1 MLGFVSLVK
10 LESFLKNIVLAPI
23 TVSIVNLIDSLVYII
38 GKLHNSFVVS
48 RVHVLREVSIKIDK
62 LVYST
67 KGWIIFGLS
76 VEYSFV
82 QSSVSI
88 I

>member
-1 MLGFVSLVK
+1 M
-10 LESFLKNIVLAPI
+10 ENSFLKNIVFAPI
-23 TVSIVNLIDSLVYII
+23 TVSIANLIDTLLYIT
-38 GKLHNSFVVS
+38 GKIHNSFVVS
-48 RVHVLREVSIKIDK
+48 RVHVLHEVSIKIYK
-62 LVYST
+62 LVYSI
-67 KGWIIFGLS
+67 KGWIIFGLP